1 MSSLSPAALPLIQG
15 LAVALVL
22 GLLLALGIGVLLLA
36 RPGTAFAINARLSRW
51 IDTTTAFSALDRPRS
66 LERFFYRHHRLLGA
80 LIVGG
85 ASYVLWRWAFVY
97 ERADMIAV
105 VGQRWVSAG
114 LDWLPAALELALV
127 VLHVAILV
135 VGALVMFR
143 PSLLKGVERT
153 ANRWQEPSGHRL
165 DAVVGNLDGAFQ
177 GYPRVSGLILTIS
190 ATWCLLALAPALA
203 ELLRR

>member
-1 MSSLSPAALPLIQG
+1 MTSLSPTALPLLQG

-36 RPGTAFAINARLSRW
+36 RPGTAFAINERLSRW
-51 IDTTTAFSALDRPRS
+51 IDTTPTFSALDRPRS
-66 LERFFYRHHRLLGA
+66 LERYFYRHHRLLGA

-105 VGQRWVSAG
+105 VGQGWVSAG
-114 LDWLPAALELALV
+114 LDWLPAALEVALV
-127 VLHVAILV
+127 ALHMVIFV

-143 PSLLKGVERT
+143 PSLLKGVERA
-153 ANRWQEPSGHRL
+153 ANRWQEPSANRL
-165 DAVVGNLDGAFQ
+165 DSVVGSLDEAFE
-177 GYPRVSGLILTIS
+177 GHPRVSGLILAIS
-190 ATWCLLALAPALA
+190 ATWCLLALAPALS